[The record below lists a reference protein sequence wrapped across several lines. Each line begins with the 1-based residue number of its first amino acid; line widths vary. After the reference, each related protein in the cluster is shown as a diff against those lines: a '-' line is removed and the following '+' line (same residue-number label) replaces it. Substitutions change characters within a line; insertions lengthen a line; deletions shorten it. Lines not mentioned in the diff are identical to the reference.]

1 VDVDLLR
8 FPCSILSLD
17 VQDVMGSHSV
27 NVHGSL
33 MKYRLDKNRNVLGE
47 EVYQVKE
54 KEKGKEHS
62 NEEDDESMSPDYEL
76 VKKQITDQEGCRLR
90 GYFYVNKVP
99 GNFHISS
106 HAFGPTVQR
115 LYSDGYFN
123 FDLSHKINHI
133 SFGDD
138 KDLKIIKKTFK
149 TGELNPLDNTEKNE
163 NSKKLYEYYLKVRE
177 KIIIIFK
184 NYLLVYYK
192 SLKLMIFLK
201 KLLIIST
208 YCNIS
213 KFLLN

>member
-1 VDVDLLR
+1 LDVDLLR

-54 KEKGKEHS
+54 KKKE
-62 NEEDDESMSPDYEL
+62 NNPQEEDDDESAMPDYEL
-76 VKKQITDQEGCRLR
+76 VKKQISDKEGCRLR

-138 KDLKIIKKTFK
+138 KDLKIIKKTFN

-163 NSKKLYEYYLKVRE
+163 NSKILYEYYLKVSE
-177 KIIIIFK
+177 NQI
-184 NYLLVYYK
+184 
-192 SLKLMIFLK
+192 LMIF
-201 KLLIIST
+201 
-208 YCNIS
+208 
-213 KFLLN
+213 F